1 MQRKVLVATVAAA
14 PLLAL
19 AFGASAEVSVTTA
32 RTTPIATSTA
42 TTAGGADDVRVTADG
57 SIKLTTAGPLITLD
71 SNNKVVSLGT
81 LSTVGVNDSTG
92 ILILG
97 GRTGSVTNSASISLT
112 EDYTP
117 TDDDKNA
124 SGAAAPDGDLDG
136 PFAQGSNRYGIRLTG
151 AGAFTGD
158 ILADSAS
165 SITVEGNN
173 SAGVSLESQLIGN
186 FTNSGS
192 INVLG
197 NNTAGVRVAAPVT
210 GKVTVNGGVSVT
222 GQNAVGVA
230 VDDNITGAFVVQGGV
245 SATGYRYTSRPSLAT
260 DRAKLDADDL
270 LQGGSAVRVTANVSG
285 GVLLDAPL
293 VESDST
299 KTDDDGD
306 GVVDTAEGTSALSV
320 SGGSPALLI
329 GSDTRAITVGAVG
342 TGDNAYGLVVRGSVT
357 AAGVFDSVAATAI
370 QLGGNTGQTTTLANG
385 ARLASTITVSA
396 YEASA
401 TGVSLKSGASV
412 PTLWNQ
418 GSITSFSVSDGAF
431 DARGVAVESGA
442 TATTFRND
450 GAISVSVGGEKG
462 NAYGVIDYSGGL
474 TDIQN
479 TGKIFATVV
488 ATDNNDGDSTN
499 ETVTGKAV
507 AIDVTRN
514 SSGVTLVQNGRNDG
528 DDGADGVADAD
539 ADADGV
545 DDADEP
551 SIVGA
556 VKFGSGADTFRVMN
570 GSVIGDIAFGAG
582 ADTFVVD
589 GGSLVLGALTDS
601 DGRLAVTIGKGS
613 LGISNAADINISS
626 LNIGSTS
633 KILFTADPTAGTSTR
648 LVVAGAANVAT
659 GAELGL
665 RLTSLVKQPTSYT
678 VITAGSLTVGSLG
691 QSLLQDSPYLY
702 VATSRAD
709 ANNVYLDVRRRT
721 ATEIGMTRSEAS
733 AYDAVF
739 TALGSTG
746 AGTLASTFLA
756 QNGKDGFLNL
766 YDQMLPDQGEGLF
779 ASLQSANQ
787 LISAATAVK
796 PDPGE
801 RYGPDSVWI
810 QEINTLV
817 RRDDGDTLGSDN
829 QAFGFVGGY
838 EAMGDAGG
846 ALGLT
851 LAYVNVEEHDTIAQ
865 VGEQTTASFVQ
876 AGGYWRR
883 SAGGWRMNAGGSA
896 GYGWFQGDR
905 RLVAPDADGDGVAD
919 LILANTADWGGAT
932 LTAFGGVAYEAKMG
946 RYFLRPEGRIDYV
959 WLREGKRTE
968 TGGGTGFD
976 LTVDQRTSSNLS
988 GEFGIAFGADYG
1000 KDLWW
1005 RPEVRVGYRQ
1015 TLAGEVG
1022 DTTARFT
1029 GGNPFTLAA
1038 LNDKQGAVTLGFSI
1052 KAGTP
1057 MSYLA
1062 LEGGA
1067 EASKK
1072 QKRYNLRL
1080 AGRAMF

>member
-19 AFGASAEVSVTTA
+19 AFGASAEVSVSTA

-42 TTAGGADDVRVTADG
+42 TSTGTADDVRVTAEG
-57 SIKLTTAGPLITLD
+57 SIKPTTAGPLITLD
-71 SNNKVVSLGT
+71 SNNKVVSLGA
-81 LSTVGVNDSTG
+81 LSTVGVNNSTG
-92 ILILG
+92 IQIQG

-112 EDYTP
+112 EDFTP
-117 TDDDKNA
+117 TDTD
-124 SGAAAPDGDLDG
+124 SDGDLDG
-136 PFAQGSNRYGIRLTG
+136 AFAQGSNRYGILLTG
-151 AGAFTGD
+151 TGAFTGN
-158 ILADSAS
+158 ILADGAS
-165 SITVEGNN
+165 VMIIEGNN

-192 INVLG
+192 ITVLG

-210 GKVTVNGGVSVT
+210 GKVTVNGGISVT

-230 VDDNITGAFVVQGGV
+230 VDGDITGAFVVQGGV

-260 DRAKLDADDL
+260 DRAKLDDDDK

-285 GVLLDAPL
+285 GVLLDAPP

-320 SGGSPALLI
+320 SGGAPALLI
-329 GSDTRAITVGAVG
+329 GSDTRAIAIGAVG

-357 AAGVFDSVAATAI
+357 AAGVLDGVAATAI
-370 QLGGNTGQTTTLANG
+370 QLGGNAGQTTTLANG
-385 ARLASTITVSA
+385 ARLSSTITVSG
-396 YEASA
+396 YEANT
-401 TGVSLKSGASV
+401 TGVSLKSGAVVS
-412 PTLWNQ
+412 TLFNQ
-418 GSITSFSVSDGAF
+418 GSITSFTVSEGNF
-431 DARGVAVESGA
+431 DARGVAIESGA
-442 TATTFRND
+442 SATTFRND
-450 GAISVSVGGEKG
+450 GAVSVSVGGEKG
-462 NAYGVIDYSGGL
+462 NAYGLIDYAGGL
-474 TDIQN
+474 TNIQN
-479 TGKIFATVV
+479 NGKIIATVV
-488 ATDNNDGDSTN
+488 ATDNNDGNSAN
-499 ETVTGKAV
+499 EIVTGKAV
-507 AIDVTRN
+507 AIDVSRN
-514 SSGVTLVQNGRNDG
+514 AGGVTLVQNGRNDG

-556 VKFGSGADTFRVMN
+556 VRFGSGADTFRVLN
-570 GSVIGDIAFGAG
+570 GSVIGDIAFGNG

-589 GGSLVLGALTDS
+589 GGSLVLGALTKGTGTLD
-601 DGRLAVTIGKGS
+601 VTVGKGS
-613 LGISNAADINISS
+613 LGISNAADINVRNLSVAS
-626 LNIGSTS
+626 NS
-633 KILFTADPTAGTSTR
+633 KILFTADPTSGTSTR
-648 LVVAGAANVAT
+648 LLVSGTAT
-659 GAELGL
+659 IASGAELGL

-691 QSLLQDSPYLY
+691 QTLLQDSPYLY
-702 VATSRAD
+702 VASSRAD

-739 TALGSTG
+739 TALGSSG
-746 AGTLASTFLA
+746 AGSLATAFLA
-756 QNGKDGFLNL
+756 QNGKDGFLHL

-810 QEINTLV
+810 QEINSLV
-817 RRDDGDTLGSDN
+817 RREDGDTLGSDN

-851 LAYVNVEEHDTIAQ
+851 LAYVNVEEHDTVAQ

-883 SAGGWRMNAGGSA
+883 SAGGWRMNAGASA

-905 RLVAPDADGDGVAD
+905 RLVAPDTNGDGVAE
-919 LILANTADWGGAT
+919 LILANTADWGGTT
-932 LTAFGGVAYEAKMG
+932 LTAFSGLAYEAKMG

-959 WLREGKRTE
+959 WLREGKRAE

-976 LTVDQRTSSNLS
+976 LTVEERTSSNLS
-988 GEFGIAFGADYG
+988 GEFGIAFGADFG
-1000 KDLWW
+1000 QELWW

-1038 LNDKQGAVTLGFSI
+1038 LNDKQGALTLGFSI